1 MQIPQYMQKLFSAG
15 TVDMDPRKK
24 ASPSVTDVIVIDG
37 AAWAIPYFNL
47 FSTDRCIGV

>member
-15 TVDMDPRKK
+15 TVDIAPRKK

-37 AAWAIPYFNL
+37 PACVSPTLNRYAAF
-47 FSTDRCIGV
+47 RCKGV